1 MLVCALFWFIRA
13 WDASGSVEDEVG
25 DIVACG
31 RGKAP
36 ELDFDAAKNWQLR
49 KKLCRGQTIVDHLLG
64 QKRAH
69 SMVCVQLNR
78 VTNHPDQDLL
88 PSGITCATSASPH
101 LTGPAASH
109 FPGQ

>member
-1 MLVCALFWFIRA
+1 MSLGALRIERETLSLA
-13 WDASGSVEDEVG
+13 GGVKHQDLS
-25 DIVACG
+25 
-31 RGKAP
+31 
-36 ELDFDAAKNWQLR
+36 FDAAKNWQLR
-49 KKLCRGQTIVDHLLG
+49 KKLWRGQTIVDHLLG
-64 QKRAH
+64 QKRVH

-88 PSGITCATSASPH
+88 PSGITCATPASPH